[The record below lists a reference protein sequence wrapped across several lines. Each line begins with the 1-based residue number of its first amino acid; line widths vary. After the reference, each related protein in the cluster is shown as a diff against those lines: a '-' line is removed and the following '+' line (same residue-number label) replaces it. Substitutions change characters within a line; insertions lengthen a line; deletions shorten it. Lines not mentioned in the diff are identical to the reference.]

1 MHWEE
6 AGTEHL
12 GGTPEVGSP
21 DSRREIDNVLSLER
35 ALQTCDYCRP

>member
-6 AGTEHL
+6 AETGRL

-21 DSRREIDNVLSLER
+21 YSRRKIDNVLSLER